1 MVLSILVIFLVLAAL
16 YESWAIPLSVLM
28 VIPLGI
34 AGAVAAVMIRGLP
47 DDVFF
52 KVGLITVIGL
62 SARNA
67 VLIIEFAR
75 QLYQE
80 GKSLREA
87 AITAARMRL
96 RPIIMTSMAFGL
108 GVVPLII
115 ASGPASE
122 TQHAIGTGVFG
133 GIISAT
139 ILAVIFVPLFFV
151 IVMTLRNKLITH
163 EK

>member
-1 MVLSILVIFLVLAAL
+1 
-16 YESWAIPLSVLM
+16 
-28 VIPLGI
+28 
-34 AGAVAAVMIRGLP
+34 
-47 DDVFF
+47 
-52 KVGLITVIGL
+52 LITVIGL
-62 SARNA
+62 SAKNA

-96 RPIIMTSMAFGL
+96 RPIIMTSLAFGL

-122 TQHAIGTGVFG
+122 IQHAIGTGVFG

-139 ILAVIFVPLFFV
+139 VLAVIFVPLFFV
-151 IVMTLRNKLITH
+151 TVMTLRNKLSTH